1 MDFSLSDDQRAIQEM
16 AQAFARDELAPH
28 SAKWDEDSHFPVDV
42 MRSAAALG
50 FAGIYVQDDVG
61 GTGLSRLDASIIFEA
76 LSYGDVSTAA
86 YMTIHNMA
94 SWMIDRFG
102 SDELRRRWLP
112 RLTTMELIASYC
124 LTEPGS
130 GSDAAAMR
138 TTATKDGD
146 HYVLNGAKAFIS
158 GGGVSDLYVVM
169 ARTGEPG
176 AKGVSAFVVE

>member
-28 SAKWDEDSHFPVDV
+28 SARWDEESHFAVDV

-50 FAGIYVQDDVG
+50 FAGIYVRDDVG
-61 GTGLSRLDASIIFEA
+61 GSALGRLDASIIFEA

-102 SDELRRRWLP
+102 SDELRHR
-112 RLTTMELIASYC
+112 S
-124 LTEPGS
+124 
-130 GSDAAAMR
+130 
-138 TTATKDGD
+138 
-146 HYVLNGAKAFIS
+146 
-158 GGGVSDLYVVM
+158 
-169 ARTGEPG
+169 
-176 AKGVSAFVVE
+176 